1 MCSTIDRFLGYCGYM
16 PPATKFAVVSVI
28 VAACLAVALTA
39 RS

>member
-1 MCSTIDRFLGYCGYM
+1 MCSSIDRFLGYCGYM
-16 PPATKFAVVSVI
+16 SPATKFAILSAI